1 MTEEN
6 IGEEFRLKEIDKTRN
21 YFVEEIKQN
30 KLIIKKH
37 KNVCKIL
44 NYTEHLLSLAST
56 VTECVSISAL
66 ASLVSIP
73 ICSYCKFCNNCKN
86 FRNNCRN

>member
-44 NYTEHLLSLAST
+44 NYTEHLLRLAST

-73 ICSYCKFCNNCKN
+73 ICSYCKFCNNSKN